1 MARFLKFEAQDGN
14 PRLARSGKQTRG
26 PDDPTTGAD
35 GPTTNEHLCVACKS
49 ISLNDLVA
57 LNASVG
63 LYLPCPSTPLVPASK
78 CALCTLCRTR
88 RVSDLIKDWKAR
100 KQDSIKRRE
109 LQTAL
114 GLSSRPPE
122 KEFEKLLITLSSGR
136 PQATIGVAA
145 VYGKGTCESLF

>member
-1 MARFLKFEAQDGN
+1 MGIVDSHFSD
-14 PRLARSGKQTRG
+14 SG

-35 GPTTNEHLCVACKS
+35 GPTTNEHLCVACRS

-63 LYLPCPSTPLVPASK
+63 LYLPCPPTPLVPASQ

-88 RVSDLIKDWKAR
+88 RVSVLIKSWEAR
-100 KQDSIKRRE
+100 KQDSIKRRQ

-122 KEFEKLLITLSSGR
+122 KEFDNLLVTLLSGR

-145 VYGKGTCESLF
+145 VYGKGTYESLFYPHVF